1 MAHKD
6 PERRRAGWRGAQRR
20 RRARQREDAQGELQS
35 QLRAS
40 ASAGMGGTT
49 VTCWFSADRTDIRTD
64 LEEGADWRSVGRV
77 WVPEIPVAR
86 IHDAIER
93 LRARDRQLTMLAL
106 IPSLSAP
113 EAWPT
118 FLAAAEAAG
127 LCVLVQRWIRQ
138 RPAAVLGFR
147 VDPATFAAAWKSWG
161 VVLHGGVPQPVAV
174 QRQPPSSPPRR
185 EPAPSAGVSSPWGAS
200 APPDAED
207 IPTQERTMSP
217 PQAGDDPVAR
227 VHLRV
232 FGTDINAL
240 LEEEG
245 GDRDREIQKLLDTQ
259 EDRGMAGKSLEDR
272 AVAMLR
278 TRHKVR

>member
-1 MAHKD
+1 M
-6 PERRRAGWRGAQRR
+6 
-20 RRARQREDAQGELQS
+20 
-35 QLRAS
+35 
-40 ASAGMGGTT
+40 
-49 VTCWFSADRTDIRTD
+49 TCWFSADRTDIRTD

-138 RPAAVLGFR
+138 RQAAVLGFG
-147 VDPATFAAAWKSWG
+147 VDPATFAAAWKPWG

-174 QRQPPSSPPRR
+174 QRQPPSSPPLR
-185 EPAPSAGVSSPWGAS
+185 EPAPSAGVYSPWGAS
-200 APPDAED
+200 APPDAENV
-207 IPTQERTMSP
+207 PTQERTMSP
-217 PQAGDDPVAR
+217 QANDDPVAR
-227 VHLRV
+227 IHRRV
-232 FGTDINAL
+232 FDTEIDSLPAEDGRR
-240 LEEEG
+240 
-245 GDRDREIQKLLDTQ
+245 RDDEIERLMFTLQ
-259 EDRGMAGKSLEDR
+259 EQGMADKSLEDR

>member
-64 LEEGADWRSVGRV
+64 LEEGNDWSFVGRV

-86 IHDAIER
+86 IHDAIGR

-138 RPAAVLGFR
+138 RQAAVLGFG
-147 VDPATFAAAWKSWG
+147 VDPATFAAAWKPWG

-174 QRQPPSSPPRR
+174 QRQPPSSPPLR
-185 EPAPSAGVSSPWGAS
+185 EPAPSAGVYSPWGAS
-200 APPDAED
+200 APPDAENV
-207 IPTQERTMSP
+207 PTQERTMSP
-217 PQAGDDPVAR
+217 QANDDPVAR
-227 VHLRV
+227 IHRRAFDTEIDSLPAEDGRRRDDEIERLMVHPART
-232 FGTDINAL
+232 GD
-240 LEEEG
+240 G
-245 GDRDREIQKLLDTQ
+245 G
-259 EDRGMAGKSLEDR
+259 
-272 AVAMLR
+272 
-278 TRHKVR
+278 